1 MGAAGWGSVFI
12 PALEWGHSELGALSQ
27 FFGPLGRL
35 RDQGVCSLEEAG
47 EGRTGL
53 GPQGEPSA
61 GPPCR
66 DSVPWLSALTTAP
79 PAQKRKAPP
88 GLGVLSEKICTEA
101 SRTVGHCHS
110 IVNTAASAPSFH
122 REPCEYPHRPCV
134 PWVSAEGISILLL
147 LRDEPACRAS
157 GPRHFVMISHET
169 ENGKEI
175 LVFALED

>member
-66 DSVPWLSALTTAP
+66 GSVPWLSALTTAP

-122 REPCEYPHRPCV
+122 REPCEYPLPPGTVRIHPQALRSV
-134 PWVSAEGISILLL
+134 GVRGGHFDSAFTQ
-147 LRDEPACRAS
+147 RRACLQSVRSQTLCHDLA
-157 GPRHFVMISHET
+157 
-169 ENGKEI
+169 
-175 LVFALED
+175 